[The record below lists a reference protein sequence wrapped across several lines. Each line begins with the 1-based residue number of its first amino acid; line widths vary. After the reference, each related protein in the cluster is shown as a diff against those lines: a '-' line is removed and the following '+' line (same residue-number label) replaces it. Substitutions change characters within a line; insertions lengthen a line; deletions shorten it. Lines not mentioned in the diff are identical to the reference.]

1 MFTKLEKI
9 TEMPKPSAASIAAAE
24 ATGATIVPYS
34 PARLRAFLAG
44 RITLGDLEGI
54 DKAAQYQ
61 LAEMGYQFI
70 NEGRFDKAKTVFEGL
85 LTLDPFD
92 AYFHLV
98 MGTVFHRDNDLDAAI
113 SHYSR
118 SLEINPYSV
127 HALAN
132 RGEAR
137 MAAGDAANGLEDL
150 FKSIDLDPEGKDA
163 ASQRARVLLD
173 SVMKQAAPAGA
184 AKEAPRKGTPSRG
197 KAPMRAKGSA
207 SKGAPKRANG
217 KERPEGSSSRAARPN
232 GAKRPASAPKSSVA
246 RANGKVA
253 TRTAGSA
260 PKSAPARASGSASN
274 APARA
279 SASASKNAPKRASG
293 SASRDARARPTG
305 NPSKRRPASA
315 PKRS

>member
-184 AKEAPRKGTPSRG
+184 AKEARRPPPRP
-197 KAPMRAKGSA
+197 P
-207 SKGAPKRANG
+207 P
-217 KERPEGSSSRAARPN
+217 PAARRRCEPRVARRRAPRS
-232 GAKRPASAPKSSVA
+232 GPTARSAPKGAHPGQRDPTARSVR
-246 RANGKVA
+246 RAH
-253 TRTAGSA
+253 R
-260 PKSAPARASGSASN
+260 
-274 APARA
+274 
-279 SASASKNAPKRASG
+279 
-293 SASRDARARPTG
+293 RAR
-305 NPSKRRPASA
+305 
-315 PKRS
+315 